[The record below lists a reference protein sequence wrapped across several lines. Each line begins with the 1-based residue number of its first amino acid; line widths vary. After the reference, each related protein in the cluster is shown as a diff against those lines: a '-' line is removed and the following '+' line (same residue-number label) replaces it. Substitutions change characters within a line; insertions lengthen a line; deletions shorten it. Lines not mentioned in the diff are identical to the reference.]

1 MPGANMGRRQQF
13 NWSLLDRDTLYSM
26 LYELKP
32 EIVDRRLP
40 IGEITKL
47 MSKHIKAH
55 LPLKVTSN
63 RHHPVKK
70 GELWIGGAYHSYLDK
85 EGKSRFIEIE
95 LAFPPTANTMK
106 TSLYRWERICRLFA
120 DTVLHEVIHT
130 RQYRARNFKDI
141 PGYES
146 TAYYAKDRREQE
158 YYGHRDEM
166 GAHSFNLAQ
175 DMIDKFGFDPKAIKI
190 YLDSH
195 IPKRVRP
202 TSWGRFM
209 KTFEYNHEHPKV
221 RQMKRKILTQLEY
234 AYLGKPFKT
243 PNHLTY

>member
-1 MPGANMGRRQQF
+1 MARQAF
-13 NWSLLDRDTLYSM
+13 NWSALDRNTLYSI
-26 LYELKP
+26 LYELKS

-40 IGEITKL
+40 IGEITRL
-47 MSKHIKAH
+47 MSKHIKAR

-63 RHHPVKK
+63 RHKPVKS
-70 GELWIGGAYHSYLDK
+70 GEIWIGGAYHSYFDVAGNK
-85 EGKSRFIEIE
+85 RFIEIV
-95 LAFPPTANTMK
+95 LSFPTTANTMK

-130 RQYRARNFKDI
+130 RQYRARTFKDI

-146 TAYYAKDRREQE
+146 TAYYARDRREQE

-175 DMIDKFGFDPKAIKI
+175 DMIDKFDFDAKAIKE
-190 YLDSH
+190 YLDSPV
-195 IPKRVRP
+195 PKRVRP
-202 TSWGRFM
+202 NGWGRFM
-209 KTFEYNHEHPKV
+209 KAFEYDHAHPKV
-221 RQMKRKILTQLEY
+221 SQMKRKIMTQLEN

-243 PNHLTY
+243 TNHLTY

>member
-1 MPGANMGRRQQF
+1 MGHRTPF

-26 LYELKP
+26 LYELKS

-47 MSKHIKAH
+47 MSKHIKSH
-55 LPLKVTSN
+55 LPVKVTSS
-63 RHHPVKK
+63 RHKPVKK
-70 GELWIGGAYHSYLDK
+70 GELWIGGAYHSYFDK
-85 EGKSRFIEIE
+85 AGNKRFIEVE
-95 LAFPPTANTMK
+95 LAFPTTAETMK

-120 DTVLHEVIHT
+120 DTVLHEIIHT

-146 TAYYAKDRREQE
+146 TAYYAKDRAWQE

-175 DMIDKFGFDPKAIKI
+175 DMIDKFGFEPKAIKE
-190 YLDSH
+190 YLDSA
-195 IPKRVRP
+195 IPRRVRP
-202 TSWGRFM
+202 NGWGRFM
-209 KTFEYNHEHPKV
+209 KSFDYNHYHPKV
-221 RQMKRKILTQLEY
+221 IQMKHKIMTQLEN
-234 AYLGKPFKT
+234 AYHGKPFKT

>member
-1 MPGANMGRRQQF
+1 MGRRTPF

-47 MSKHIKAH
+47 MSKHIKTH
-55 LPLKVTSN
+55 LPIKVVSYK
-63 RHHPVKK
+63 HKPVTK
-70 GELWIGGAYHSYLDK
+70 GQIWIGGAYYSELDK
-85 EGKSRFIEIE
+85 ADKKRFIEIE
-95 LAFPPTANTMK
+95 FAVPADAQTMK
-106 TSLYRWERICRLFA
+106 TSLYRWDRICTLFA
-120 DTVLHEVIHT
+120 DTMLHEIIHT

-146 TAYYAKDRREQE
+146 TAYYAKDRAWQE
-158 YYGHRDEM
+158 YYGDRDEM
-166 GAHSFNLAQ
+166 GAHSFNIAQ
-175 DMIDKFGFDPKAIKI
+175 DMLDKFGWDLKAIKE
-190 YLDSH
+190 YLDSS

-202 TSWGRFM
+202 NGWGRFM
-209 KTFEYNHEHPKV
+209 KSFDYNHEHPKV
-221 RQMKRKILTQLEY
+221 RQMKRKIMTQLEN
-234 AYLGKPFKT
+234 AWLGKPFKT